1 MSPLPS
7 LALDTHFL
15 IPSSNIE
22 QFSSKTGFRADASL
36 LPSTFYRMGML
47 AVLRSS
53 LKGGLVAGVMIT
65 ASHNKE
71 SDNGIKLV
79 DVDGML
85 ALDWQDVIMYHNTA

>member
-1 MSPLPS
+1 
-7 LALDTHFL
+7 
-15 IPSSNIE
+15 
-22 QFSSKTGFRADASL
+22 
-36 LPSTFYRMGML
+36 MGML